1 MNKITL
7 TNLTQYQVNM
17 LDKMWSIDSLE
28 DFTQWRQSLDDED
41 QRLSLDLAEAV
52 RIAMSDEVL
61 DCTEA
66 NEILSKFRL

>member
-28 DFTQWRQSLDDED
+28 DFTQWQKSLDDED
-41 QRLSLDLAEAV
+41 QQLSMDLAEAV
-52 RIAMSDEVL
+52 RTVMSDEVL
-61 DCTEA
+61 DCTQA